1 MDQGHHSSD
10 RNLDSHRI
18 LILFLLVD
26 VVLIALHGGY
36 QYLGRPR
43 SILFSIELELG
54 YGEVF
59 QYIKEFWIVSLLVL
73 RSLGS
78 GPFRLSVQGLNLAW
92 GLLFLYLLA
101 DDSLRIHETL
111 GGIFAQTLGLSAWL
125 GDKAQ
130 DLGEISVSAIAALV
144 LLGLIAWAYRHSSK
158 ADRQISRHLTRLLGG
173 LVLCGVVVDTI
184 HSLIPDSLAIWAILE
199 DGGEMIVMS
208 LIVSYVFQLKPI
220 AQVTASPIG
229 DQMPI

>member
-1 MDQGHHSSD
+1 MSIDINQD
-10 RNLDSHRI
+10 KNRLF
-18 LILFLLVD
+18 ILFLLVD
-26 VVLIALHGGY
+26 FVLIALHASHI
-36 QYLGRPR
+36 YLEVPR
-43 SILFSIELELG
+43 GNLFSIEWELG

-111 GGIFAQTLGLSAWL
+111 GGILAQTLGLSAWL

-130 DLGEISVSAIAALV
+130 DLGELSVSAIAALV
-144 LLGLIAWAYRHSSK
+144 LFGLIAWAYRHSSK

-184 HSLIPDSLAIWAILE
+184 HSLIPGSLATWAILE

-220 AQVTASPIG
+220 AQVIASPIG
-229 DQMPI
+229 EQRPI